1 MYTQVSMLSQHFG
14 GDNRQELVAQNKK
27 LRADLHTEGLL
38 RQASQDRI
46 RELQNEADMIKIRV
60 QTAENEWKHSV
71 KTINNLRQELSMAE
85 ARASKGSAVSTT
97 DMSKI
102 EKISIV
108 DWANKVLGAP
118 KGKPFLKDLDTDL
131 ADCRLYL
138 QLISVIWDNEE
149 VRRTIAVIK
158 TKVKSAE
165 IAKET
170 ANLLTSLLGHEVID
184 GEKLMSSKSIVH
196 RQLLVELMCTYN
208 EIERAQA
215 TADKALR

>member
-1 MYTQVSMLSQHFG
+1 MLSQHFG

-38 RQASQDRI
+38 FQASQDRI

-71 KTINNLRQELSMAE
+71 KTIYHLQQELSMAE
-85 ARASKGSAVSTT
+85 ARTSKGSAVSTT

-102 EKISIV
+102 EEISIV
-108 DWANKVLGAP
+108 DWANKVLGAS
-118 KGKPFLKDLDTDL
+118 KGKTFLKDLGTDL

-158 TKVKSAE
+158 TRVKSAE

-170 ANLLTSLLGHEVID
+170 ANLLTSLLGREVIN

-196 RQLLVELMCTYN
+196 QQLLVELMCTYN
-208 EIERAQA
+208 EIELAQA
-215 TADKALR
+215 TAEKALR